1 MKLKLIIFIG
11 ALLQLIL
18 WTGVQAQPIHKIRI
32 GYPSI
37 SSRQAQLWVAKDEG
51 IFRKY
56 GLDVEL
62 IFLRG
67 GQVAIQALTGGD
79 PPMVTIG
86 NVIIANLQGHDIVL
100 VGSVENSYDQ
110 SVFARPGTMTRMEQL
125 KGKRFGIS
133 GFGSATHN
141 AALILFKKFNLEP
154 NKDVVFVP
162 TGTGPERLAAM
173 SAARIDAT
181 FFNPSEVPQALKAG
195 FVEIIQMADIGF
207 EVQGSGLATSR
218 SYIKAHRDIVKSAL
232 KAYVEGIYYIFSNK
246 AAGVEESRPL
256 YAHQRSGS
264 ARLFL
269 RALSEKNAEETVS
282 DDEGHTESHRHVR
295 AADTA
300 GENRQAGAIRRP
312 ELSSGARE
320 RKDFSTRWGDDTSS
334 LSTVQSFK
342 CSRFKIVQT
351 KSFWPQ
357 RHTVNSGRSN
367 FRIIGT
373 LELLERLN

>member
-1 MKLKLIIFIG
+1 MKFPRISALCTLAYCLICSS
-11 ALLQLIL
+11 AEC
-18 WTGVQAQPIHKIRI
+18 QPLHKIRV

-51 IFRKY
+51 LFSKY

-79 PPMVTIG
+79 PPIVTIG

-110 SVFARPGTMTRMEQL
+110 SVFARPGTASRVEQL

-154 NKDVVFVP
+154 NKDVAFVP
-162 TGTGPERLAAM
+162 TGTGPDRLAAM
-173 SAARIDAT
+173 GAGRIDAT

-195 FVEIIQMADIGF
+195 LVEIIQMADIGV

-218 SYIKAHRDIVKSAL
+218 SYIKAHREIVKSAL
-232 KAYVEGIYYIFSNK
+232 KAYVEGIYYIFASK
-246 AAGVEESRPL
+246 QPTL
-256 YAHQRSGS
+256 
-264 ARLFL
+264 
-269 RALSEKNAEETVS
+269 K
-282 DDEGHTESHRHVR
+282 
-295 AADTA
+295 
-300 GENRQAGAIRRP
+300 
-312 ELSSGARE
+312 
-320 RKDFSTRWGDDTSS
+320 S
-334 LSTVQSFK
+334 LSKYMRTNDQEVLDYSYQHYLKRTPKKPYPTMKGIQNLIDMS
-342 CSRFKIVQT
+342 IPQLPQA
-351 KSFWPQ
+351 KSAKPEQF
-357 RHTVNSGRSN
+357 VDLN
-367 FRIIGT
+367 FLQE
-373 LELLERLN
+373 LEKEGFYAEMEKRYR

>member
-1 MKLKLIIFIG
+1 VKNLVTAIVVAIVCGLSISS
-11 ALLQLIL
+11 AP
-18 WTGVQAQPIHKIRI
+18 AQTAQKIRI

-37 SSRQAQLWVAKDEG
+37 SSRQAQLWIAKDEG

-79 PPMVTIG
+79 PPLVTIG

-110 SVFARPGTMTRMEQL
+110 SVFARPGTMARMEQL

-154 NKDVVFVP
+154 NRDVVFVP

-173 SAARIDAT
+173 SSGRIDST
-181 FFNPSEVPQALKAG
+181 FFNPSEVPQALKGG

-218 SYIKAHRDIVKSAL
+218 SYIKTRRDVVKSAL
-232 KAYVEGIYYIFSNK
+232 KAYVEGIYYVFANK
-246 AAGVEESRPL
+246 QATLKSLARYMRTNDQEVLDYSYQHYLKRTPKKPYPTMKGIQNLIDMSAPQIPQ
-256 YAHQRSGS
+256 ARSAKPEQFVDLS
-264 ARLFL
+264 LLQELETEKFFDEMAR
-269 RALSEKNAEETVS
+269 RY
-282 DDEGHTESHRHVR
+282 R
-295 AADTA
+295 
-300 GENRQAGAIRRP
+300 
-312 ELSSGARE
+312 
-320 RKDFSTRWGDDTSS
+320 
-334 LSTVQSFK
+334 
-342 CSRFKIVQT
+342 
-351 KSFWPQ
+351 
-357 RHTVNSGRSN
+357 
-367 FRIIGT
+367 
-373 LELLERLN
+373 

>member
-1 MKLKLIIFIG
+1 VTNFKLAIVIS
-11 ALLQLIL
+11 ALFTIRS
-18 WTGVQAQPIHKIRI
+18 GGECQPLHKIRI

-79 PPMVTIG
+79 PPIVTIG

-110 SVFARPGTMTRMEQL
+110 SVFARPGIATRVEQL

-154 NKDVVFVP
+154 SKDVTFVT

-173 SAARIDAT
+173 SAGRIDAT
-181 FFNPSEVPQALKAG
+181 FFNPSEVPQATKAG
-195 FVEIIQMADIGF
+195 LVEIIQMADLDF

-218 SYIKAHRDIVKSAL
+218 NYIKAYREIVKSAL
-232 KAYVEGIYYIFSNK
+232 KAYVEGIYYIFANK
-246 AAGVEESRPL
+246 QPA
-256 YAHQRSGS
+256 
-264 ARLFL
+264 L
-269 RALSEKNAEETVS
+269 R
-282 DDEGHTESHRHVR
+282 
-295 AADTA
+295 
-300 GENRQAGAIRRP
+300 
-312 ELSSGARE
+312 
-320 RKDFSTRWGDDTSS
+320 S
-334 LSTVQSFK
+334 LSKYMRTSDQEVLDYSYQHYLKRTPRKPYPTMKGIQNLIDMSAPQMPQAKSAKPEQFVDLSFLQELEK
-342 CSRFKIVQT
+342 ERFYGEMEKRY
-351 KSFWPQ
+351 K
-357 RHTVNSGRSN
+357 
-367 FRIIGT
+367 
-373 LELLERLN
+373 

>member
-1 MKLKLIIFIG
+1 MRTVYVLFIM
-11 ALLQLIL
+11 LLQLFSWL
-18 WTGVQAQPIHKIRI
+18 NVNAQPLQKIRI

-37 SSRQAQLWVAKDEG
+37 SSRQGQLWVAQDEG

-67 GQVAIQALTGGD
+67 GQVAVQALTGGD
-79 PPMVTIG
+79 PPLVTIG

-110 SVFARPGTMTRMEQL
+110 SVFARPGVFTQMEQL
-125 KGKRFGIS
+125 KGRRFGIS

-154 NKDVVFVP
+154 NKDVTLVP

-173 SAARIDAT
+173 GAGRIDAT

-218 SYIKAHRDIVKSAL
+218 SYIKAHRGVVKSAL
-232 KAYVEGIYYIFSNK
+232 KGYVEGIYYIFSNK
-246 AAGVEESRPL
+246 QPTLKSLTRYMRTNDQEVLDHSYQHYLKRTPKKPYPTMRGIQNLIDMSVGQIAQAKAAKPEQFVDLSLLQELETEKFFDEM
-256 YAHQRSGS
+256 
-264 ARLFL
+264 AR
-269 RALSEKNAEETVS
+269 RYK
-282 DDEGHTESHRHVR
+282 
-295 AADTA
+295 
-300 GENRQAGAIRRP
+300 
-312 ELSSGARE
+312 
-320 RKDFSTRWGDDTSS
+320 
-334 LSTVQSFK
+334 
-342 CSRFKIVQT
+342 
-351 KSFWPQ
+351 
-357 RHTVNSGRSN
+357 
-367 FRIIGT
+367 
-373 LELLERLN
+373 

>member
-1 MKLKLIIFIG
+1 VKKLI
-11 ALLQLIL
+11 AAIL
-18 WTGVQAQPIHKIRI
+18 VAVLWGMSLSSAAAQSPQKIRI

-37 SSRQAQLWVAKDEG
+37 SSRQAQLWIAKDDG

-79 PPMVTIG
+79 PPIVTIG

-100 VGSVENSYDQ
+100 VASVENSYDQ
-110 SVFARPGTMTRMEQL
+110 SVFARPGTATTMEQL

-154 NKDVVFVP
+154 NKDVSFVP

-173 SAARIDAT
+173 GSGRIDAT

-218 SYIKAHRDIVKSAL
+218 SFIKTRRDVVKAAL
-232 KAYVEGIYYIFSNK
+232 KAYVEGIYYAFANK
-246 AAGVEESRPL
+246 PATLKSLARYMRTNDQEVLDYSYQHYLKRTPKKPYPTMKGIQNLVDM
-256 YAHQRSGS
+256 S
-264 ARLFL
+264 APQIPQAKSAKPVQFVD
-269 RALSEKNAEETVS
+269 LSLLQELEK
-282 DDEGHTESHRHVR
+282 EGFYSEMEKRYR
-295 AADTA
+295 
-300 GENRQAGAIRRP
+300 
-312 ELSSGARE
+312 
-320 RKDFSTRWGDDTSS
+320 
-334 LSTVQSFK
+334 
-342 CSRFKIVQT
+342 
-351 KSFWPQ
+351 
-357 RHTVNSGRSN
+357 
-367 FRIIGT
+367 
-373 LELLERLN
+373 

>member
-1 MKLKLIIFIG
+1 VTNLKLSIIFLAVFAARSG
-11 ALLQLIL
+11 AEC
-18 WTGVQAQPIHKIRI
+18 QPLHKIRI

-56 GLDVEL
+56 GLEVEL

-79 PPMVTIG
+79 PPIVTIG

-110 SVFARPGTMTRMEQL
+110 SVFARPGIAASVEQL

-154 NKDVVFVP
+154 NKDVAFVT

-173 SAARIDAT
+173 SAGRIDAT
-181 FFNPSEVPQALKAG
+181 FFNPSEVPQAIKAG
-195 FVEIIQMADIGF
+195 LVEIIQMADLDF

-218 SYIKAHRDIVKSAL
+218 SYIKAHREIVKSAL

-246 AAGVEESRPL
+246 QPA
-256 YAHQRSGS
+256 
-264 ARLFL
+264 L
-269 RALSEKNAEETVS
+269 R
-282 DDEGHTESHRHVR
+282 
-295 AADTA
+295 
-300 GENRQAGAIRRP
+300 
-312 ELSSGARE
+312 
-320 RKDFSTRWGDDTSS
+320 S
-334 LSTVQSFK
+334 LSKYMRTSDQEVLDYSFQHYLK
-342 CSRFKIVQT
+342 RTPKKPYPTMKGIQNLIDMSAPQLPQAKSAKPEQFVDLSFLQELEKERFYGEMEKRY
-351 KSFWPQ
+351 K
-357 RHTVNSGRSN
+357 
-367 FRIIGT
+367 
-373 LELLERLN
+373 

>member
-1 MKLKLIIFIG
+1 MTWHTLMKLKLILLIG
-11 ALLQLIL
+11 VLLQLTL
-18 WTGVQAQPIHKIRI
+18 WTGVWPQPIPKIRI

-51 IFRKY
+51 IFRRH

-67 GQVAIQALTGGD
+67 GQIAIQALTGGD
-79 PPMVTIG
+79 PPLVTIG

-110 SVFARPGTMTRMEQL
+110 SVFARPGTMTRIEQL

-154 NKDVVFVP
+154 TKDVVFVP

-173 SAARIDAT
+173 STARIDAT

-218 SYIKAHRDIVKSAL
+218 SYIKANREVVKSAL
-232 KAYVEGIYYIFSNK
+232 KAYVEGIYFVFANK
-246 AAGVEESRPL
+246 EPTLRTLARYMRTGDQEVLEYSYEHYLKRTPKKPYPTMEGIQNLIDMSAPHVPQAKTAKPEQFVDLTFLQELETERFFEEM
-256 YAHQRSGS
+256 
-264 ARLFL
+264 AR
-269 RALSEKNAEETVS
+269 RYK
-282 DDEGHTESHRHVR
+282 
-295 AADTA
+295 
-300 GENRQAGAIRRP
+300 
-312 ELSSGARE
+312 
-320 RKDFSTRWGDDTSS
+320 K
-334 LSTVQSFK
+334 
-342 CSRFKIVQT
+342 
-351 KSFWPQ
+351 
-357 RHTVNSGRSN
+357 
-367 FRIIGT
+367 
-373 LELLERLN
+373 

>member
-1 MKLKLIIFIG
+1 MRFLHFFKTTTLICVVVLLAYSG
-11 ALLQLIL
+11 AA
-18 WTGVQAQPIHKIRI
+18 AQPLQRIRI

-79 PPMVTIG
+79 PPIVTIG

-110 SVFARPGTMTRMEQL
+110 SVFARPGTLTQVEQL
-125 KGKRFGIS
+125 RGKRFGIS

-141 AALILFKKFNLEP
+141 AALILFKKYNLEP
-154 NKDVVFVP
+154 VKDVAFVP

-173 SAARIDAT
+173 SAGRIDAT

-195 FVEIIQMADIGF
+195 FGEIIQMADIGF

-218 SYIKAHRDIVKSAL
+218 SYIKSRRDTVKSAL
-232 KAYVEGIYYIFSNK
+232 KAYIEGIYFAFANK
-246 AAGVEESRPL
+246 AATLKSLARYMRTSDQEVLDYSYQHYLKRTPKKPYPTMKGIQNLIDMSVAQSSQ
-256 YAHQRSGS
+256 AKS
-264 ARLFL
+264 AKPEQFVDLSFL
-269 RALSEKNAEETVS
+269 QELEAEKFF
-282 DDEGHTESHRHVR
+282 DEM
-295 AADTA
+295 A
-300 GENRQAGAIRRP
+300 RRY
-312 ELSSGARE
+312 
-320 RKDFSTRWGDDTSS
+320 K
-334 LSTVQSFK
+334 
-342 CSRFKIVQT
+342 
-351 KSFWPQ
+351 
-357 RHTVNSGRSN
+357 
-367 FRIIGT
+367 
-373 LELLERLN
+373 

>member
-1 MKLKLIIFIG
+1 MRSKLIIVVCG
-11 ALLQLIL
+11 LLQLTV
-18 WTGVQAQPIHKIRI
+18 WAGAQAQPLSKIRI

-51 IFRKY
+51 IFRRH
-56 GLDVEL
+56 GLNVEL

-79 PPMVTIG
+79 PPLVTIG

-110 SVFARPGTMTRMEQL
+110 SVFARRGTMTRMEEL

-154 NKDVVFVP
+154 NRDVTFVP

-173 SAARIDAT
+173 STARIDAT

-218 SYIKAHRDIVKSAL
+218 AYIKANRDVVKAAL
-232 KAYVEGIYYIFSNK
+232 KAYVEGIYYVFANK
-246 AAGVEESRPL
+246 AATMKSLTRYMRTDDQEVLDYSYQHYLKRTPKKPYPTMNGIQNL
-256 YAHQRSGS
+256 IDIS
-264 ARLFL
+264 APQLPQAKTAKPEQFADLSFL
-269 RALSEKNAEETVS
+269 QE
-282 DDEGHTESHRHVR
+282 
-295 AADTA
+295 
-300 GENRQAGAIRRP
+300 
-312 ELSSGARE
+312 
-320 RKDFSTRWGDDTSS
+320 
-334 LSTVQSFK
+334 
-342 CSRFKIVQT
+342 
-351 KSFWPQ
+351 
-357 RHTVNSGRSN
+357 
-367 FRIIGT
+367 
-373 LELLERLN
+373 LEREGFFEEMAKRYK

>member
-1 MKLKLIIFIG
+1 MRTDRVLFV
-11 ALLQLIL
+11 AAMLQLFIL
-18 WTGVQAQPIHKIRI
+18 ANAESQPLHKIRI

-37 SSRQAQLWVAKDEG
+37 SSRQGQLWVAKDEG

-79 PPMVTIG
+79 PPIVTIG

-100 VGSVENSYDQ
+100 VSSVENSYDQ
-110 SVFARPGTMTRMEQL
+110 SVFARPGTVMQMEQL

-154 NKDVVFVP
+154 NKDVSFVP

-173 SAARIDAT
+173 GAGRIDAT

-218 SYIKAHRDIVKSAL
+218 SYIKAHRDIVKSAV

-246 AAGVEESRPL
+246 QPALKSLGR
-256 YAHQRSGS
+256 YMRHQRSGS
-264 ARLFL
+264 ARLL
-269 RALSEKNAEETVS
+269 LLALFEKNAQETVS
-282 DDEGHTESHRHVR
+282 DDERHTEPYRHVR
-295 AADTA
+295 AADNA
-300 GENRQAGAIRRP
+300 GQERQAGAIRRP
-312 ELSSGARE
+312 ELSPGAR
-320 RKDFSTRWGDDTSS
+320 SG
-334 LSTVQSFK
+334 
-342 CSRFKIVQT
+342 KI
-351 KSFWPQ
+351 
-357 RHTVNSGRSN
+357 
-367 FRIIGT
+367 
-373 LELLERLN
+373 L

>member
-1 MKLKLIIFIG
+1 MKSKLIIFIV
-11 ALLQLIL
+11 ALLQLTL
-18 WTGVQAQPIHKIRI
+18 CTDVQAQAIPKIRI

-51 IFRKY
+51 IFRKH

-67 GQVAIQALTGGD
+67 GQIAIQALTGGD
-79 PPMVTIG
+79 PPVVTIG

-125 KGKRFGIS
+125 RGKRFGIS

-154 NKDVVFVP
+154 TQDVVFVP

-173 SAARIDAT
+173 STARIDAT

-218 SYIKAHRDIVKSAL
+218 SYIRGNRDVVKSVL
-232 KAYVEGIYYIFSNK
+232 KAYVEGIYFVFTNK
-246 AAGVEESRPL
+246 AAAMKSL
-256 YAHQRSGS
+256 
-264 ARLFL
+264 ARYMRTDDQEVLDYSYEHYLKRTPKKPYPTMKGIQNLIDMSTPQVAQAKTAKPEQFVDLSFL
-269 RALSEKNAEETVS
+269 QE
-282 DDEGHTESHRHVR
+282 
-295 AADTA
+295 
-300 GENRQAGAIRRP
+300 
-312 ELSSGARE
+312 
-320 RKDFSTRWGDDTSS
+320 
-334 LSTVQSFK
+334 
-342 CSRFKIVQT
+342 
-351 KSFWPQ
+351 
-357 RHTVNSGRSN
+357 
-367 FRIIGT
+367 
-373 LELLERLN
+373 LERDGFFEEMGRRYR

>member
-1 MKLKLIIFIG
+1 MRSKLIIVVCG
-11 ALLQLIL
+11 LLQLTV
-18 WTGVQAQPIHKIRI
+18 WAGAQAQPLSNIRI

-51 IFRKY
+51 IFRRH
-56 GLDVEL
+56 GLNVEL

-79 PPMVTIG
+79 PPLVTIG

-110 SVFARPGTMTRMEQL
+110 SVFARRGTMTRMEEL

-154 NKDVVFVP
+154 NRDVTFVP

-173 SAARIDAT
+173 STARIDAT

-218 SYIKAHRDIVKSAL
+218 AYIKANRDVVKAAL
-232 KAYVEGIYYIFSNK
+232 KAYVEGIYYVFANK
-246 AAGVEESRPL
+246 AATMKSLTRYMRTDDQEVLDYSYQHYLKRTPKKPYPTMNGIQNL
-256 YAHQRSGS
+256 IDIS
-264 ARLFL
+264 APQLPQAKTAKPEQFADLSFL
-269 RALSEKNAEETVS
+269 QE
-282 DDEGHTESHRHVR
+282 
-295 AADTA
+295 
-300 GENRQAGAIRRP
+300 
-312 ELSSGARE
+312 
-320 RKDFSTRWGDDTSS
+320 
-334 LSTVQSFK
+334 
-342 CSRFKIVQT
+342 
-351 KSFWPQ
+351 
-357 RHTVNSGRSN
+357 
-367 FRIIGT
+367 
-373 LELLERLN
+373 LEREGFFEEMAKRYK

>member
-1 MKLKLIIFIG
+1 VKKLI
-11 ALLQLIL
+11 AAIL
-18 WTGVQAQPIHKIRI
+18 VAVLWGMSLSSAAAQSPQKIRI

-37 SSRQAQLWVAKDEG
+37 SSRQAQLWIAKDEG

-79 PPMVTIG
+79 PPIVTIG

-100 VGSVENSYDQ
+100 VASVENSYDQ
-110 SVFARPGTMTRMEQL
+110 SVFARPGTATTMEQL

-154 NKDVVFVP
+154 NKDVSFVP

-173 SAARIDAT
+173 GSGRIDAT

-218 SYIKAHRDIVKSAL
+218 SFIKTRRDVVKAAL
-232 KAYVEGIYYIFSNK
+232 KAYVEGIYYAFANK
-246 AAGVEESRPL
+246 PATLKSLARYMRTNDQEVLDYSYQHYLKRTPKKPDPTMKGIQNLVDM
-256 YAHQRSGS
+256 S
-264 ARLFL
+264 APQIPQAKSAKPEQFVDLSFL
-269 RALSEKNAEETVS
+269 QELEQEKFF
-282 DDEGHTESHRHVR
+282 DDM
-295 AADTA
+295 A
-300 GENRQAGAIRRP
+300 RRY
-312 ELSSGARE
+312 
-320 RKDFSTRWGDDTSS
+320 K
-334 LSTVQSFK
+334 
-342 CSRFKIVQT
+342 
-351 KSFWPQ
+351 
-357 RHTVNSGRSN
+357 
-367 FRIIGT
+367 
-373 LELLERLN
+373 